1 MKNSLKKGQSKI
13 YLLSDIDMLLLMVEK
28 CISGG
33 ICHHQYVGADNKY
46 MKNDREKNKRIIFF
60 LSIGLYR
67 WAVSQLYL

>member
-1 MKNSLKKGQSKI
+1 
-13 YLLSDIDMLLLMVEK
+13 MLLLMVEK